1 MTAGLTGLASI
12 SWAQTRIDGVPGAP
26 LVALRCGATW
36 EWSGAVARL
45 DPATSLALG
54 ARPVAEEVAPRARI
68 ARRAWRL
75 AAGVPG
81 ATQPPPLPS
90 RPEPR
95 DALSG
100 PGQFVVADGARRHRV
115 FLMASGV
122 PGRPWL
128 VFPDGPPAPCRP
140 LVLLSVRVPG
150 LPLRLGAPW
159 FLPGGFAPGTGIA
172 TPEGMIAVEFLAP
185 GDRVLARDG
194 GLRQVVCTVHW
205 QGDGGPARLAAG
217 LRAVTIRPGA
227 FGPGHPARP
236 LHLAP
241 GQIVGV
247 GGPEVRRLF
256 GASRVLVPAA
266 RLAGLPG
273 VVPAAGRAGGH
284 FVRLVLDAPDLV
296 LAEGMAC
303 AGALPPPAPGPWP
316 EALAAGPCPRPPRAL
331 TATEAARLVHARALG
346 CAAAGAGARTGH

>member
-26 LVALRCGATW
+26 PAALRCGATW
-36 EWSGAVARL
+36 QWAGAVARL
-45 DPATSLALG
+45 DPATSLALA
-54 ARPVAEEVAPRARI
+54 ARPVGAGDAERARV

-81 ATQPPPLPS
+81 AT
-90 RPEPR
+90 RPDPARRRAESP
-95 DALSG
+95 AGWSG
-100 PGQFVVADGARRHRV
+100 QGEFVVADGARRHRV
-115 FLMASGV
+115 MLMASGV

-128 VFPDGPPAPCRP
+128 VFPDGPPAACRP

-150 LPLRLGAPW
+150 LPLRLGAPV
-159 FLPGGFAPGTGIA
+159 FLPGGFAAGTAIA
-172 TPEGMIAVEFLAP
+172 TPEGMIAVDYLAP

-205 QGDGGPARLAAG
+205 QAGGGAARLAPG

-236 LHLAP
+236 LRLAP
-241 GQIVGV
+241 GQIVAV
-247 GGPEVRRLF
+247 GGPEVRALF

-273 VVPAAGRAGGH
+273 VVAASGGAGGH

-296 LAEGMAC
+296 LAEGMVC
-303 AGALPPPAPGPWP
+303 ASALPPPAPGPWP
-316 EALAAGPCPRPPRAL
+316 EALAAGPCPRPPRPL
-331 TATEAARLVHARALG
+331 TPTEAARLVHARALG
-346 CAAAGAGARTGH
+346 CAAAGPGPRTGH